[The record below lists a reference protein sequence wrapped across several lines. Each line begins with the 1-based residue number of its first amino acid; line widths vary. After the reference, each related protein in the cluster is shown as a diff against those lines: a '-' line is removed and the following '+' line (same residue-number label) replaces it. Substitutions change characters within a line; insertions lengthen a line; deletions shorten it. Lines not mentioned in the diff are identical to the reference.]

1 MHFRNW
7 FIWFFSSSSDHS
19 RKRPLIVYDGS
30 SSHSGPLKVKKP
42 EGSIVSIG
50 SNNRLKPPPAAN
62 LSNPI
67 RKLSGNTS
75 SSPSSQ
81 RSSDTK
87 NLKLEANTSVGTSLL
102 SYSCTKKVIHKCS
115 YCLCVW
121 RYSKESVRTFIIKKK
136 IILFLKKEKYAV
148 HNACLCFILHRFRG
162 HWSLRKW
169 RTRSSVW
176 LGPDLWPLFH
186 TDLMGPQGPADRPLL
201 SLSVTCGC
209 PLP

>member
-1 MHFRNW
+1 M
-7 FIWFFSSSSDHS
+7 
-19 RKRPLIVYDGS
+19 YDGS

-50 SNNRLKPPPAAN
+50 SNDRLKPPPAAN

-87 NLKLEANTSVGTSLL
+87 NLKLEENTSVGTSLL
-102 SYSCTKKVIHKCS
+102 SYSCTKKVIHECS

-121 RYSKESVRTFIIKKK
+121 RYSKESVRTFIIKK
-136 IILFLKKEKYAV
+136 IILFLKKKNMQFIMPVYVLSSIVLGGTEV
-148 HNACLCFILHRFRG
+148 SGSEEQDPACDLALIFGLFFIQ
-162 HWSLRKW
+162 
-169 RTRSSVW
+169 T
-176 LGPDLWPLFH
+176 
-186 TDLMGPQGPADRPLL
+186 
-201 SLSVTCGC
+201 
-209 PLP
+209 

>member
-1 MHFRNW
+1 MATSTGQNGKAAGTSDADLLLHPELLSQDFMRLVLNEVSRRDQLTELYLRHIIPLPQRTLPNTRW
-7 FIWFFSSSSDHS
+7 GRRMEKSRGKQTPFVKRKHSSSDHS

-50 SNNRLKPPPAAN
+50 SNDRLKPPPAAN

-87 NLKLEANTSVGTSLL
+87 NLKREANTSVGTSLL
-102 SYSCTKKVIHKCS
+102 SYSCTKKGALKSPEVKN
-115 YCLCVW
+115 
-121 RYSKESVRTFIIKKK
+121 K
-136 IILFLKKEKYAV
+136 IQRV
-148 HNACLCFILHRFRG
+148 
-162 HWSLRKW
+162 
-169 RTRSSVW
+169 T
-176 LGPDLWPLFH
+176 WP
-186 TDLMGPQGPADRPLL
+186 
-201 SLSVTCGC
+201 
-209 PLP
+209 

>member
-1 MHFRNW
+1 M
-7 FIWFFSSSSDHS
+7 
-19 RKRPLIVYDGS
+19 YDGS

-50 SNNRLKPPPAAN
+50 SNDRLKPPPAAN

-87 NLKLEANTSVGTSLL
+87 NLKREANTSVGTSLL
-102 SYSCTKKVIHKCS
+102 TYSCTKKVIHKCS

-121 RYSKESVRTFIIKKK
+121 RFSKESVRTFIIK

-148 HNACLCFILHRFRG
+148 HNACLSFI
-162 HWSLRKW
+162 
-169 RTRSSVW
+169 V
-176 LGPDLWPLFH
+176 LGGTEVSGSEEQDPACDLALIFGVFFIQ
-186 TDLMGPQGPADRPLL
+186 T
-201 SLSVTCGC
+201 
-209 PLP
+209 